1 MTGPGGSGLSGRVAV
16 VTGGHDGV
24 GYYIAEAL
32 LGEGM
37 RVALLARRKEVLQQA
52 AGKLAGDVLP
62 VVCDIR
68 DPDAVRAAFARVDE
82 GLGRVS
88 VLVNNAAVVS
98 IYRIAD
104 ASDEELE
111 ATVQTNLLGVMYCI
125 REAAARMRTAGLGD
139 IVNITSEAV
148 LRPFPYLLGYSAT
161 KAAVETLSRG
171 LKRELAPL
179 GIRVGV
185 LRSGRVAVPDRQPG
199 ARWDPERTEA
209 FFKEA
214 YAGGFIEHEGDGID
228 PRTTAQSV
236 VHMLRL
242 PRNSS
247 IDVLELRDG
256 GETRQ

>member
-1 MTGPGGSGLSGRVAV
+1 MVGSGEPALSGRIAA

-32 LGEGM
+32 LAEGM
-37 RVALLARRKEVLQQA
+37 RVVLLARRKDVLQQA
-52 AGKLAGDVLP
+52 ARNLGKDVLP

-68 DPDAVRAAFARVDE
+68 DPDSVRAAFRSIDE
-82 GLGRVS
+82 GLGSVS
-88 VLVNNAAVVS
+88 VLVNNAAIIA
-98 IYRIAD
+98 IYRIAE
-104 ASDEELE
+104 ASDEELH
-111 ATVQTNLLGVMYCI
+111 ATVETNLLGVMYCI
-125 REAAARMRTAGLGD
+125 REAVARMRSAGVGD

-148 LRPFPYLLGYSAT
+148 LRPFPYLLGYSST
-161 KAAVETLSRG
+161 KAAVETMSRG
-171 LKRELAPL
+171 LKRELASL

-199 ARWDPERTEA
+199 SRWDPERTEA

-228 PRTTAQSV
+228 PRTTARSV
-236 VHMLRL
+236 VHMLRS
-242 PRNSS
+242 PRNAN

-256 GETRQ
+256 GTNRA

>member
-1 MTGPGGSGLSGRVAV
+1 MMEPGASELSGRTAV

-37 RVALLARRKEVLQQA
+37 RVALLARREHVLQTA
-52 AGKLAGDVLP
+52 ARELGGEVLP

-68 DPDAVRAAFARVDE
+68 DPDSVRSAFRSVDE
-82 GLGRVS
+82 GLGSVS
-88 VLVNNAAVVS
+88 VLVNNAA
-98 IYRIAD
+98 IIAIFRIAE
-104 ASDEELE
+104 ASDEELH
-111 ATVQTNLLGVMYCI
+111 ATVETNLLGVMYCI
-125 REAAARMRTAGLGD
+125 REAAARMRTAGMGD

-148 LRPFPYLLGYSAT
+148 LRPFPYLLGYSST
-161 KAAVETLSRG
+161 KAAVETMSRG

-199 ARWDPERTEA
+199 SRWDTERTEA

-228 PRTTAQSV
+228 PRTTARSV
-236 VHMLRL
+236 VHMLQS
-242 PRNSS
+242 PRNAS

-256 GETRQ
+256 GTIKE